1 MSTNRTSFTR
11 FQRGWRILVIFV
23 SAFAV
28 GALIWS
34 VLVTPMYR
42 ASAKFLVYP
51 NNTLTSSRDVVSS
64 LDTLDKRTI
73 STTYADIL
81 DSNRVYQDTISRLQL
96 DEAALNDMRVYSEVQ
111 TDTNILVLHVEG
123 PNPQS
128 TALLANNIGQNGIS
142 YIKSIYQVYDI
153 VFLDTAVEPTI
164 PFRPRPFLVMLIAAG
179 AGLLI
184 GIIFLLL
191 REVLRTPLEALRER
205 SITDKQSLAFTRK
218 YLLRSFTT
226 ELIKPK
232 EVPSAF
238 GVIYLQGLEDLIDGL
253 PERITAIL
261 LQNVVERL
269 HDQLR
274 GNDLVGRW
282 SRLEFG
288 VLLPATPEFPAKKTF
303 ERLIAALEEPIQTE
317 SGEKIFLTPVA
328 GVVTRMPDD
337 SSDQMILRVEEAVKD
352 ARSGADKMVMGN

>member
-1 MSTNRTSFTR
+1 
-11 FQRGWRILVIFV
+11 
-23 SAFAV
+23 
-28 GALIWS
+28 
-34 VLVTPMYR
+34 
-42 ASAKFLVYP
+42 
-51 NNTLTSSRDVVSS
+51 
-64 LDTLDKRTI
+64 
-73 STTYADIL
+73 
-81 DSNRVYQDTISRLQL
+81 
-96 DEAALNDMRVYSEVQ
+96 
-111 TDTNILVLHVEG
+111 
-123 PNPQS
+123 
-128 TALLANNIGQNGIS
+128 
-142 YIKSIYQVYDI
+142 
-153 VFLDTAVEPTI
+153 
-164 PFRPRPFLVMLIAAG
+164 
-179 AGLLI
+179 
-184 GIIFLLL
+184 
-191 REVLRTPLEALRER
+191 LRER

-232 EVPSAF
+232 EVPVAF

-253 PERITAIL
+253 PERITSIL

-288 VLLPATPEFPAKKTF
+288 VLLPTTPDFPAKKTF

-328 GVVTRMPDD
+328 GVVTRLPDD
-337 SSDQMILRVEEAVKD
+337 SSDQMIIRVEEAVKD